1 MAPFREYVMR
11 IVFNQNINNRD
22 FKIKNMNA
30 KNLIYLMLAVFILTS
45 CEDPNEP
52 IPPLSLTD
60 SISMGAGYA
69 DEVFYSLENG
79 IVETSPRSAWDIA
92 FSTDPM
98 SSTVLINEGYGVEL
112 YTYPNGD
119 QTAWDAIDTS
129 SISEWQAMYN
139 SDTSWYYGAFDRN
152 DLGHPDYGW
161 GVYNTQ
167 THDVMGDSLF
177 LIKLGDGSLKKIFIE
192 KRAAMTNSFSIKYG
206 NIDEAGESREISC
219 GDYSGKNFIYF
230 SLSSGEVLD
239 IEPDIDSWDLLFT
252 KYHDESIPYI
262 VTGVLTNGEVETAE
276 IRYTD
281 TDLADPGTAVFDDD
295 ISIIGSDWKSF
306 DMGTFTYTV
315 EEDLCYFVKKGEEIY
330 KMIFISTDGSASGK
344 IVFEKEY
351 LD

>member
-1 MAPFREYVMR
+1 MKV
-11 IVFNQNINNRD
+11 
-22 FKIKNMNA
+22 
-30 KNLIYLMLAVFILTS
+30 KNLIYLMFAVFILTS
-45 CEDPNEP
+45 CEDSNEP
-52 IPPLSLTD
+52 LPPLSLTD

-79 IVETSPRSAWDIA
+79 IVKTSPRSSWDIA

-112 YTYPNGD
+112 YAYPLGD
-119 QTAWDAIDTS
+119 YSAWDAIDTS
-129 SISEWQAMYN
+129 GISEWPVLYN

-161 GVYNTQ
+161 GVYNT
-167 THDVMGDSLF
+167 TSHDVIGDSLF
-177 LIKLGDGSLKKIFIE
+177 IIKLSDGSSKKIFIE

-206 NIDEAGESREISC
+206 NIDEAGVSKEISC
-219 GDYSGKNFIYF
+219 GEYTGKNFIYF

-252 KYHDESIPYI
+252 KYYDESIPYN

-276 IRYTD
+276 IRNTD
-281 TDLADPGTAVFDDD
+281 PGLADPGTAVFDDN

-306 DMGTFTYTV
+306 DMGTFTYVV
-315 EEDLCYFVKKGEEIY
+315 EEDLCYFVKRGEETY
-330 KMIFISTDGSASGK
+330 KITFTGTDGSASGK
-344 IVFEKEY
+344 IVFDKEM